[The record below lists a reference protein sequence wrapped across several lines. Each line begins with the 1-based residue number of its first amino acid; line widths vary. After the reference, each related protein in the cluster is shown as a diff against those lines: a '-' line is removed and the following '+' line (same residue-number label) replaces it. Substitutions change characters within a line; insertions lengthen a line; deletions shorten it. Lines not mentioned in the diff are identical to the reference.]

1 MSDPRDRIVLH
12 DMLFLGH
19 HGVEEV
25 ERREAQPFAV
35 DVEILRDLGPA
46 GRSDDLALT
55 VDYGAVFATC
65 RDVVEGRSFRLIEA
79 LAEAVADE
87 ILASYPVGEVVV
99 RVRKL
104 RPPIEGTIGW
114 AGVEVVRS
122 AVRGSPGASPG

>member
-1 MSDPRDRIVLH
+1 MSERGDRIVLH

-46 GRSDDLALT
+46 GRADDLALT

-79 LAEAVADE
+79 LGEALAEE
-87 ILASYPVGEVVV
+87 ILAGYPVEEVVV

-114 AGVEVVRS
+114 AGVEVVRT
-122 AVRGSPGASPG
+122 AVRGSRGASPG